1 MTSYC
6 NMASINGLQTS
17 GLQVN
22 TIDGLT
28 TLYATSIYDNGV
40 LVDPTAPPNIPV
52 NPSSSTSVCFPIF
65 TTNNGAQTSAVL
77 LTDSSISTPLSYKPS
92 TGNLYTYA
100 LQVGGGINAGFLPVG
115 TPASTNYLGV
125 DGAGNIVRSSVPTPF
140 GVAVLSA
147 GTSGSPQQ
155 FTGYDQ
161 FFNIVSFV
169 SGFNFY
175 SLPPPN
181 TSVYLV
187 GIDSTNTATRFPNP
201 YTNGTSGSY
210 AQWSGYNQFVNN
222 VKLANAQFTALGTG
236 TVANVLAIDAG
247 GNVITTTATLNQT
260 AYSTAG
266 TAYIP
271 FVTSSAS
278 GVFTPLIGTGLA
290 YNPNTYQLTCTG
302 INCTG
307 ASSIAGYAPL
317 SGPVFTGSVTLPN
330 IITFSTIPSGGT
342 VSSFL
347 AVTAAGQV
355 ITTTSSSVPTQ
366 INPTNLA
373 TGTLYPAFF
382 SSHTGGASLTVYVD
396 PTAATLSYAPA
407 TGTLTATAFVGPLTG
422 AVTGALTGT
431 VNGLTL
437 GLGGGS
443 VSSNIAIGSLAQ
455 SAVNTNVNNVAIG
468 PSALTANT
476 GGGSNIAIGQQA
488 LSGLITGGNNIAIG
502 IQAGNNLATSTAS
515 ANNIYI
521 GTSTSASATVVSN
534 EIVIGYNIGGL
545 GANTVNL
552 GSTTKTV
559 YANNFNANTSVNT
572 SALRSPGN
580 MIITSG
586 YGVGTANTIY
596 FYANGTPLGSIDNT
610 GWNLSS
616 YTLFCSTITSQ
627 STYDLILKGVSGYVN
642 LLSNATTI
650 AQITP
655 TGMLVN
661 NVKSFASTDLTLTGQ
676 SGNVNLL
683 SNATTIAQIT
693 PTGMLVNNVKSF
705 ASTDLTLTG
714 QSGNVNM
721 VCGLTTVAS
730 FVNSGNPG
738 LSTNA
743 IRNLTATALLIN
755 GNGSGNIL
763 LQSSGTT
770 VANVY
775 SGGIAISNGG
785 AMYSDYFSGTNN
797 FATQYMAS
805 TSSVQYT
812 ALYNPR
818 MANCVYNVSTW
829 NTGGYHLFTAGT
841 PTGSCYALAA
851 YHNGSYG
858 GIISL
863 SPGNAWTTLE
873 LEGAQVNVFC
883 YGALAVYTTG
893 GAWVTVSDE
902 RIKTNIR
909 PLKTD
914 KSLQRVLQAQ
924 TMTYNKI
931 HKDPIAPD
939 SVRKIPHVGVI
950 AQQVQKSNPHCIS
963 TWDDEGTE
971 MYGVNYQDYTIHLI
985 GGMQEQHKMIL
996 TLQGQV
1002 DSQQTTIQS
1011 MAQHITTLTDTL
1023 NKLLE
1028 KYPL

>member
-1 MTSYC
+1 
-6 NMASINGLQTS
+6 MASINGLQTA

-65 TTNNGAQTSAVL
+65 TTNNGAQTSAIL
-77 LTDSSISTPLSYKPS
+77 LTDASISTPLSYKPS

-100 LQVGGGINAGFLPVG
+100 LQVGGGINAGFLPAG

-125 DGAGNIVRSSVPTPF
+125 DGAGNIVRSSVPTAS
-140 GVAVLSA
+140 GVAILSA
-147 GTSGSPQQ
+147 GTSVSPQQ

-161 FFNIVSFV
+161 FFNVVSFV
-169 SGFNFY
+169 SGFQFY
-175 SLPPPN
+175 VNPPPAN
-181 TSVYLV
+181 TSSYLL
-187 GIDSTNTATRFPNP
+187 GIDSTNTVTRYPTP
-201 YTNGTSGSY
+201 YNNGTSGSY

-236 TVANVLAIDAG
+236 TVANVLAIDSG

-266 TAYIP
+266 TTYIP

-290 YNPNTYQLTCTG
+290 YNPNTFQLTCTG

-307 ASSIAGYAPL
+307 SSSIAGYAPL

-342 VSSFL
+342 VSSYL

-355 ITTTSSSVPTQ
+355 ITAAGGSSVPTQ

-382 SSHTGGASLTVYVD
+382 SSHTGGSSLTVYVD
-396 PTAATLSYAPA
+396 PTSTTLSYAPA

-443 VSSNIAIGSLAQ
+443 ISSNIAIGSLAQ
-455 SAVNTNVNNVAIG
+455 SAVNTNINNVAIG
-468 PSALTANT
+468 PSALTSNT

-502 IQAGNNLATSTAS
+502 IQAGNNLATSSAS

-559 YANNFNANTSVNT
+559 YANTFNANTSVNT
-572 SALRSPGN
+572 SALRSTGN

-627 STYDLILKGVSGYVN
+627 STYDLTLKGVSGYVN

-676 SGNVNLL
+676 SGNVN
-683 SNATTIAQIT
+683 
-693 PTGMLVNNVKSF
+693 
-705 ASTDLTLTG
+705 
-714 QSGNVNM
+714 M
-721 VCGLTTVAS
+721 VAGTTTVAQ
-730 FVNSGNPG
+730 FVNSGAVG
-738 LSTNA
+738 LAVDN
-743 IRNLTATALLIN
+743 IRNLTGTNLTLNANSTGTLNIQCGGTQYYSFTSASLTLAQTGQGIYCDRYIGLN
-755 GNGSGNIL
+755 GNAREIL
-763 LQSSGTT
+763 TASSS
-770 VANVY
+770 A
-775 SGGIAISNGG
+775 
-785 AMYSDYFSGTNN
+785 
-797 FATQYMAS
+797 
-805 TSSVQYT
+805 QYT
-812 ALYNPR
+812 ALYNTN
-818 MANCVYNVSTW
+818 MVNCVYNPSTW
-829 NTGGYHLFTAGT
+829 NTGGYHLFTTGT
-841 PTGSCYALAA
+841 PSGGCYALGA

-858 GIISL
+858 GIMSIG
-863 SPGNAWTTLE
+863 PGNAWTTLE
-873 LEGAQVNVFC
+873 LEGAAVNVFC
-883 YGALAVYTTG
+883 YGALAVQTTG
-893 GAWVTVSDE
+893 GAWVTISDE
-902 RIKTNIR
+902 RIKTNIK

-914 KSLQRVLQAQ
+914 RSLQRVLQAQ
-924 TMTYNKI
+924 TTTYNKI
-931 HKDPIAPD
+931 YKDPIAPD

-950 AQQVQKSNPHCIS
+950 AQQVKTSNPYCIS

-1011 MAQHITTLTDTL
+1011 MAQNITTLTDTL

-1028 KYPL
+1028 KYQL

>member
-1 MTSYC
+1 
-6 NMASINGLQTS
+6 MASINGLQTA

-65 TTNNGAQTSAVL
+65 TTNNGAQTSAIL
-77 LTDSSISTPLSYKPS
+77 LTDASISTPLSYKPS

-100 LQVGGGINAGFLPVG
+100 LQVGGGINAGFLPAG

-125 DGAGNIVRSSVPTPF
+125 DGAGNIVRSSVPTPS
-140 GVAVLSA
+140 GVAILSAGTSGSPQQFSGYNQFTSTLKLGGVVFNATPSSGTVSSYLAIDSANNLISTTSSGASLTA

-155 FTGYDQ
+155 FTGYNQ
-161 FFNIVSFV
+161 FLAQLKLSYVVFSSTPP
-169 SGFNFY
+169 SGTASYYLAVDSANNLISTTSSGA
-175 SLPPPN
+175 SL
-181 TSVYLV
+181 
-187 GIDSTNTATRFPNP
+187 TA
-201 YTNGTSGSY
+201 GTIGSP
-210 AQWSGYNQFVNN
+210 QQFTGYNQFTSTL
-222 VKLANAQFTALGTG
+222 KL
-236 TVANVLAIDAG
+236 
-247 GNVITTTATLNQT
+247 
-260 AYSTAG
+260 
-266 TAYIP
+266 
-271 FVTSSAS
+271 SSV
-278 GVFTPLIGTGLA
+278 VFTSAP
-290 YNPNTYQLTCTG
+290 
-302 INCTG
+302 
-307 ASSIAGYAPL
+307 AS
-317 SGPVFTGSVTLPN
+317 
-330 IITFSTIPSGGT
+330 GT
-342 VSSFL
+342 VSSYL
-347 AVTAAGQV
+347 ALDSANNL
-355 ITTTSSSVPTQ
+355 ITTTSASVPTQ

-396 PTAATLSYAPA
+396 PTSTTLSYAPA
-407 TGTLTATAFVGPLTG
+407 SGTLTATAFVGPLTG

-437 GLGGGS
+437 SLGGGS

-455 SAVNTNVNNVAIG
+455 SAVNTNINNVAIG

-476 GGGSNIAIGQQA
+476 GGGANIAIGQQA
-488 LSGLITGGNNIAIG
+488 LSGLITGSNNIGIG
-502 IQAGNNLATSTAS
+502 IQAGNNLATTTAS

-534 EIVIGYNIGGL
+534 EIVIGYNLGGL
-545 GANTVNL
+545 GTNTVNL

-559 YANNFNANTSVNT
+559 YANTFNANTSVNT
-572 SALRSPGN
+572 SALRSTGN
-580 MIITSG
+580 IIITSG
-586 YGVGTANTIY
+586 YGVGTTNTIY

-627 STYDLILKGVSGYVN
+627 STYDLTLKGVSGYVN

-650 AQITP
+650 AQVTP

-676 SGNVNLL
+676 SG
-683 SNATTIAQIT
+683 
-693 PTGMLVNNVKSF
+693 F
-705 ASTDLTLTG
+705 
-714 QSGNVNM
+714 VNM
-721 VCGLTTVAS
+721 VCGSTMVAS
-730 FVNSGNPG
+730 FVNTGAVG
-738 LSTNA
+738 LGVDN
-743 IRNLTATALLIN
+743 IRNLSGTNLTLNA
-755 GNGSGNIL
+755 NGSGTLNI
-763 LQSSGTT
+763 QCSGTQYYAFT
-770 VANVY
+770 AAALTLA
-775 SGGIAISNGG
+775 GTGQGIYCDRYIGLNGN
-785 AMYSDYFSGTNN
+785 ARQIMT
-797 FATQYMAS
+797 AS
-805 TSSVQYT
+805 SSAQYT
-812 ALYNPR
+812 ALYNAG
-818 MANCVYNVSTW
+818 MGNCVYNPSTW
-829 NTGGYHLFTAGT
+829 NTGGYHLFTSV
-841 PTGSCYALAA
+841 PPSSSCYALAA

-858 GIISL
+858 GIMSL
-863 SPGNAWTTLE
+863 GPGYAWTTLE
-873 LEGAQVNVFC
+873 LEGAAVNVWC
-883 YGALAVYTTG
+883 YGALAVQTTG
-893 GAWVTVSDE
+893 GGWVTISDE
-902 RIKTNIR
+902 RVKTNIR

-914 KSLQRVLQAQ
+914 RSLQRVLQAQ
-924 TMTYNKI
+924 TTTYNKI
-931 HKDPIAPD
+931 YKDPIAPD

-950 AQQVQKSNPHCIS
+950 AQQVKTSNPHCIS

>member
-1 MTSYC
+1 
-6 NMASINGLQTS
+6 MASINGLQTN
-17 GLQVN
+17 GLQTN

-28 TLYATSIYDNGV
+28 TIYATSIYDNGV

-65 TTNNGAQTSAVL
+65 TTNNGAQTSAIL
-77 LTDSSISTPLSYKPS
+77 LTDASISTPLSYKPS

-100 LQVGGGINAGFLPVG
+100 LQVGSGINAGFLPVG

-125 DGAGNIVRSSVPTPF
+125 DGAGNIVRSSVPTPS
-140 GVAVLSA
+140 GVAVLSGGTSGSPQQFTGYNQFTSTLKLGGVVFSSTPSSGTVSSYLAIDSANNLISTTSSGASLTA

-155 FTGYDQ
+155 FTGYNQ
-161 FFNIVSFV
+161 FLAQLKLSYVVFSSTPP
-169 SGFNFY
+169 SGTPSYYLAVDSANNLISTTSSGA
-175 SLPPPN
+175 SL
-181 TSVYLV
+181 
-187 GIDSTNTATRFPNP
+187 TA
-201 YTNGTSGSY
+201 GTIGSP
-210 AQWSGYNQFVNN
+210 QQFTGYNQFTSTL
-222 VKLANAQFTALGTG
+222 KL
-236 TVANVLAIDAG
+236 
-247 GNVITTTATLNQT
+247 
-260 AYSTAG
+260 
-266 TAYIP
+266 
-271 FVTSSAS
+271 SSV
-278 GVFTPLIGTGLA
+278 VFTSAP
-290 YNPNTYQLTCTG
+290 
-302 INCTG
+302 
-307 ASSIAGYAPL
+307 AS
-317 SGPVFTGSVTLPN
+317 
-330 IITFSTIPSGGT
+330 GT
-342 VSSFL
+342 VSSYL
-347 AVTAAGQV
+347 ALDSANNL
-355 ITTTSSSVPTQ
+355 ITTTSASVPTQ

-373 TGTLYPAFF
+373 TGTLYPVFF

-396 PTAATLSYAPA
+396 PTSTTLSYAPS

-455 SAVNTNVNNVAIG
+455 SAVNTNINNVAIG

-476 GGGSNIAIGQQA
+476 GGGANIAIGQQA
-488 LSGLITGGNNIAIG
+488 LSGLITGNNNIGIG
-502 IQAGNNLATSTAS
+502 IQAGNNLATTSAS

-572 SALRSPGN
+572 SALRSTGN

-586 YGVGTANTIY
+586 YGVGTTNTIY

-610 GWNLSS
+610 GWNLSY

-627 STYDLILKGVSGYVN
+627 STYDLTLKGVSGYVN

-655 TGMLVN
+655 TGLTATNLQTTLIQSSSGNGGVASSAGLNIVGYNSTLGASYINFWSSNATNTGLVRMGYTGNGLGWCFEVGTGAVVSSVTSSGFNTN
-661 NVKSFASTDLTLTGQ
+661 NVKSFASTDLTLNGQ
-676 SGNVNLL
+676 SGNVNIQC
-683 SNATTIAQIT
+683 SGTQYYAFTA
-693 PTGMLVNNVKSF
+693 
-705 ASTDLTLTG
+705 AALTLAGTG
-714 QSGNVNM
+714 QGIY
-721 VCGLTTVAS
+721 CDRYIGL
-730 FVNSGNPG
+730 
-738 LSTNA
+738 
-743 IRNLTATALLIN
+743 N
-755 GNGSGNIL
+755 GNARQIMTAS
-763 LQSSGTT
+763 
-770 VANVY
+770 
-775 SGGIAISNGG
+775 IS
-785 AMYSDYFSGTNN
+785 A
-797 FATQYMAS
+797 
-805 TSSVQYT
+805 QYT
-812 ALYNPR
+812 ALYNAG
-818 MANCVYNVSTW
+818 MGNCVYNPSTW
-829 NTGGYHLFTAGT
+829 NTGGYHLFTSV
-841 PTGSCYALAA
+841 PPSSSCYALAA

-858 GIISL
+858 GIMSL
-863 SPGNAWTTLE
+863 GPGYAWTTLE

-883 YGALAVYTTG
+883 YGGLAVYTTG

-914 KSLQRVLQAQ
+914 RSLQRVLQAQ

-950 AQQVQKSNPHCIS
+950 AQQVKTSNPHCIS

-985 GGMQEQHKMIL
+985 GAVQEQQKQIE
-996 TLQGQV
+996 
-1002 DSQQTTIQS
+1002 QQQNTIQA
-1011 MAQHITTLTDTL
+1011 MAQHITTLTDTI

>member
-1 MTSYC
+1 
-6 NMASINGLQTS
+6 MASINGLQTN
-17 GLQVN
+17 GLQTN

-28 TLYATSIYDNGV
+28 TIYATSIYDNGV

-65 TTNNGAQTSAVL
+65 TTNNGAQTSAIL
-77 LTDSSISTPLSYKPS
+77 LTDASISTPLSYKPS

-125 DGAGNIVRSSVPTPF
+125 DGAGNIVRSSVPTAS
-140 GVAVLSA
+140 GVAILSA
-147 GTSGSPQQ
+147 GTSVSPQQ

-161 FFNIVSFV
+161 FFNVVSFV
-169 SGFNFY
+169 SGFQFY
-175 SLPPPN
+175 VNPPPAN
-181 TSVYLV
+181 TSSYLL
-187 GIDSTNTATRFPNP
+187 GIDSTNTVTRYPTP
-201 YTNGTSGSY
+201 YNNGTSGSY

-236 TVANVLAIDAG
+236 TVANVLAIDSG

-266 TAYIP
+266 TTYIP

-290 YNPNTYQLTCTG
+290 YNPNTFQLTCTG

-307 ASSIAGYAPL
+307 SSSIAGYAPL

-342 VSSFL
+342 VSSYL

-355 ITTTSSSVPTQ
+355 ITAAGGSSVPTQ

-382 SSHTGGASLTVYVD
+382 SSHTGGSSLTVYVD
-396 PTAATLSYAPA
+396 PTSTTLSYAPA

-455 SAVNTNVNNVAIG
+455 SAVNTNINNVAIG

-476 GGGSNIAIGQQA
+476 GGGANIAIGQQA
-488 LSGLITGGNNIAIG
+488 LSGLITGNNNIGIG
-502 IQAGNNLATSTAS
+502 IQAGNNLATTTAS

-521 GTSTSASATVVSN
+521 GTSTLASATVVSN

-572 SALRSPGN
+572 SALRSTGN

-586 YGVGTANTIY
+586 YGVGTTNTIY

-610 GWNLSS
+610 GWNLSY

-627 STYDLILKGVSGYVN
+627 STYDLTLKGVSGYVN

-655 TGMLVN
+655 TGLTATNLQTTLIQSSSGNGGVASSAGLNIVGYNSTLGASYINFWSSNATNTGLVRMGYTGNGLGWCFEVGTGAVVSSVTSSGFNTN
-661 NVKSFASTDLTLTGQ
+661 NVKSFASTDLTLNGQ
-676 SGNVNLL
+676 SGNVNIQC
-683 SNATTIAQIT
+683 SGTQYYAFTA
-693 PTGMLVNNVKSF
+693 
-705 ASTDLTLTG
+705 AALTLAGTG
-714 QSGNVNM
+714 QGIY
-721 VCGLTTVAS
+721 CDRYIGL
-730 FVNSGNPG
+730 
-738 LSTNA
+738 
-743 IRNLTATALLIN
+743 N
-755 GNGSGNIL
+755 GNARQIMTAS
-763 LQSSGTT
+763 
-770 VANVY
+770 
-775 SGGIAISNGG
+775 IS
-785 AMYSDYFSGTNN
+785 A
-797 FATQYMAS
+797 
-805 TSSVQYT
+805 QYT
-812 ALYNPR
+812 ALYNAG
-818 MANCVYNVSTW
+818 MGNCVYNPSTW
-829 NTGGYHLFTAGT
+829 NTGGYHLFTSV
-841 PTGSCYALAA
+841 PPSSSCYALAA

-858 GIISL
+858 GIMSL
-863 SPGNAWTTLE
+863 GPGYAWTTLE

-883 YGALAVYTTG
+883 YGGLAVYTTG

-914 KSLQRVLQAQ
+914 RSLQRVLQAQ

-939 SVRKIPHVGVI
+939 SVRKIPHVG
-950 AQQVQKSNPHCIS
+950 
-963 TWDDEGTE
+963 
-971 MYGVNYQDYTIHLI
+971 
-985 GGMQEQHKMIL
+985 HKNMTFRIL
-996 TLQGQV
+996 V
-1002 DSQQTTIQS
+1002 
-1011 MAQHITTLTDTL
+1011 
-1023 NKLLE
+1023 KR
-1028 KYPL
+1028 